1 HALTRC
7 NVYEGLGLEAY
18 VLSVCE
24 VGVVYPSCSIAGSLP
39 NASPCPS
46 AIAFSRARRVHHS
59 RLEFHLT
66 RQTREARTYDDVE
79 VLRFQK
85 SLHFLSDNDGLPD
98 ISYKSERELD
108 IVAMTTSRG
117 DKERDA
123 STGTKDTASAA
134 CGAKPKKGADFAKP
148 REVADSAKPEEVNDS
163 SKSKELN
170 DSTKPREV
178 ADSGKPKEVVE
189 SGKSNQVADSA
200 KPPSE
205 EEHIYEDIDECRANQ
220 QGSAGLASETI
231 LSRTC
236 FGYAH
241 GPQKAYLTITKKKC
255 RLLMHFLSSGL
266 HDILG
271 GRECHLLLR
280 A

>member
-1 HALTRC
+1 M
-7 NVYEGLGLEAY
+7 
-18 VLSVCE
+18 
-24 VGVVYPSCSIAGSLP
+24 PSDASNTWSE
-39 NASPCPS
+39 NA
-46 AIAFSRARRVHHS
+46 
-59 RLEFHLT
+59 
-66 RQTREARTYDDVE
+66 YDDVK
-79 VLRFQK
+79 VPRFQK
-85 SLHFLSDNDGLPD
+85 SLHFLRDNYGLPD

-108 IVAMTTSRG
+108 NVAMTTSRG
-117 DKERDA
+117 DEERDA
-123 STGTKDTASAA
+123 STGTKDTAAAA
-134 CGAKPKKGADFAKP
+134 CGAKLKEGANFAKP
-148 REVADSAKPEEVNDS
+148 GEVADSAKPEEVDDS

-178 ADSGKPKEVVE
+178 ADSGKPKEVVD
-189 SGKSNQVADSA
+189 SGKPNQVADSA

-205 EEHIYEDIDECRANQ
+205 EEHIYEDIDEFRANQ
-220 QGSAGLASETI
+220 QWPAGLASETI
-231 LSRTC
+231 LSRTG

-271 GRECHLLLR
+271 GRERHLLLR